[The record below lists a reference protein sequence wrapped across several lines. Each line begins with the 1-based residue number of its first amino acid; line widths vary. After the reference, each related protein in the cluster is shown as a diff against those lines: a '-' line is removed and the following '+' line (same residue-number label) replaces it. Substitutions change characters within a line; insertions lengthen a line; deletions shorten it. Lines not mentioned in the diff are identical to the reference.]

1 MINFEYSQPTNIV
14 FGKGAHKEIGR
25 RVAEYAKNILIVY
38 GSERIKKE
46 GLLREIEQSLKDAG
60 VEYTLLGGVKPN
72 PRLSLVYDGIDICR
86 EKNIDMVLAVGGGSP
101 IDSAKAIAIGAKYS
115 GDVWDLYLEKD
126 TYDQALPVATILTI
140 AAAGSEASTGSVITN
155 DKTGYKRAFNSECV
169 IPVFSILNPELT
181 CSVPKYQTACGAAD
195 IMMHDIERYF
205 TNVQDVD
212 ITDRLCE
219 AVLLS
224 VIENAPKAI
233 EAPGDYELRANIMW
247 AGTIAHNN
255 LLSTGR
261 IGDWSSHNMGHEIG
275 AMFDVAHGATLSIM
289 CPAWMK
295 YVYKHDIARFKKFA
309 VRVMGVNEEGLT
321 DEEIALQGIESLKKF
336 FASLGLPVSLG
347 QVGVGAESI
356 EKMAE
361 KCTLLGNIGN
371 FVSLNKDDIEKIYN
385 LAL

>member
-1 MINFEYSQPTNIV
+1 MINFEYSQPTNII
-14 FGKGAHKEIGR
+14 FGKGTHKQIGMK
-25 RVAEYAKNILIVY
+25 VAEYAKNILIVY
-38 GSERIKKE
+38 GSERIKKD
-46 GLLREIEQSLKDAG
+46 GLLGEIEQSLKDAG

-72 PRLSLVYDGIDICR
+72 PRLSLVYKGIDICR
-86 EKNIDMVLAVGGGSP
+86 EKNIELVLAVGGGSP
-101 IDSAKAIAIGAKYS
+101 IDSAKAIAVGAKYS

-126 TYDQALPVATILTI
+126 SFEQALPVATILTI

-155 DKTGYKRAFNSECV
+155 DETGYKRAYNSECV

-181 CSVPKYQTACGAAD
+181 CSVPKYQTVCGAAD

-224 VIENAPKAI
+224 VMENAPKAI

-261 IGDWSSHNMGHEIG
+261 IGDWSSHGMGHEIG

-309 VRVMGVNEEGLT
+309 VRVMGANEEGYT
-321 DEEIALQGIESLKKF
+321 DEEIALQGIENLKKF

-347 QVGVGAESI
+347 EVGVGAESI

-371 FVSLNKDDIEKIYN
+371 FVSLDKNDIEKIYN